1 MGFQVVNRRFEYL
14 RVISSHTKHYIAM
27 MAEDGAGLPGVMV
40 VVDVALGL
48 GDGAEGSEADGTRP
62 GLVAEDFVEMGR
74 TSKLVSGFEDS
85 GFHEA
90 AAWRNWA
97 ISEALSAGIRR
108 RC

>member
-1 MGFQVVNRRFEYL
+1 MGFQIMSSRSEDIWI
-14 RVISSHTKHYIAM
+14 ISGHSQHYIAM
-27 MAEDGAGLPGVMV
+27 MAEDGAGEAGVMV

-62 GLVAEDFVEMGR
+62 GLVAKDFVEMGR